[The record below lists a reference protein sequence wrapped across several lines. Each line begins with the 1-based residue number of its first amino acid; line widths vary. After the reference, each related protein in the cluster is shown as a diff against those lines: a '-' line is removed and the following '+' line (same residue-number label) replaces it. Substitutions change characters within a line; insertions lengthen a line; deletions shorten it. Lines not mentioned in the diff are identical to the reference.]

1 MPAIQAMQIHACFAA
16 LFGNYRAVFTKTGL
30 VFDEMRV
37 VAHKNREFW
46 L

>member
-1 MPAIQAMQIHACFAA
+1 MQIRACFAA
-16 LFGNYRAVFTKTGL
+16 LFVNYRAVFTKPGL

-37 VAHKNREFW
+37 VTHKNREFW